1 MKQNSSK
8 QTYIKVISFLSFF
21 CVLLAAVAIVNGY
34 NAKKYKVISD
44 YTSRHAVSE
53 LCENLDSITVNL
65 QKSLYTNSES
75 MLSYYGTELYKNA
88 SCAKISLGSLTE
100 KSLSSEGIYK
110 FLSQVGA
117 YTLALDKKLQRGES
131 LSDKER
137 ESMQKLYKYAV
148 SLSENLGLIRDGYY
162 NGIVSFEKANAT
174 LKNTSEELPDLFT
187 DRVNDAEQSFAEYP
201 TLLYDGPFADSL
213 LNSKSAFVKGKD
225 EISAEKAKQ
234 IAASILD
241 CKENQL
247 RRDSDEESGIDLF
260 CFSLGEKSIAI
271 TKRGGY
277 LCYMTN
283 PYYSSE
289 AEISEES
296 AIKVA
301 RDFLES
307 LGYKKMKE
315 SYYSDYDGVCTINF
329 AYNEDGVVY
338 YSDLI
343 KVSVSLDNAKPV
355 AIDARGFLMNHTART
370 LPEIKVRLHQAK
382 KNLSE
387 SLTVLDSQ
395 TALIP
400 TEDGKEKLCHE
411 FHCKDV
417 SGQEVLIYTDV
428 ETGAEDDIK
437 ILLYSD
443 DGTLVK

>member
-1 MKQNSSK
+1 MKQKFSK
-8 QTYIKVISFLSFF
+8 RSYIKIISFLSFV
-21 CVLLAAVAIVNGY
+21 CVLLSAVAIINGY
-34 NAKKYKVISD
+34 NARKYKIISD

-75 MLSYYGTELYKNA
+75 MLSHYGTELSRNA

-100 KSLSSEGIYK
+100 ENLSAEGIYK

-117 YTLALDKKLQRGES
+117 YTLALDKKLQSGEP

-137 ESMQKLYKYAV
+137 ESMVKLYKYAV

-162 NGIVSFEKANAT
+162 NGLVSFEKINST
-174 LKNTSEELPDLFT
+174 LKSASDELPDLFS
-187 DRVNDAEQSFAEYP
+187 DRVNDAEQSLADYP

-213 LNSKSAFVKGKD
+213 LKSESAFVKGKD

-234 IAASILD
+234 IAASIMD

-247 RRDSDEESGIDLF
+247 RRDSDEKSGIDLF
-260 CFSLGEKSIAI
+260 CFSLGERSIAI
-271 TKRGGY
+271 TKKGGY

-283 PYYSSE
+283 PYYSS
-289 AEISEES
+289 ASEISEQA

-301 RDFLES
+301 KEFLDS
-307 LGYKKMKE
+307 LGYKNMKE

-329 AYNEDGVVY
+329 AYTEDGVVY

-343 KVSVSLDNAKPV
+343 KVSISLDSAKPV
-355 AIDARGFLMNHTART
+355 AVDARGYLMNHTERT
-370 LPEIKVRLHQAK
+370 LPEIKVSLNRAK
-382 KNLSE
+382 KNLSS
-387 SLTVLDSQ
+387 SLTILDSQ

-411 FHCKDV
+411 LHCKDA

-428 ETGAEDDIK
+428 QTGAEDDIK